1 MSNKIN
7 MKNYLTRLGIE
18 YDDLISTLN
27 ELTDE
32 QVDEAYVNRLT
43 EAYVNMSVKFGD
55 SLNENAKQS
64 EVQIRNHLNEQLHT
78 LSPKAKI
85 LILEDKI
92 RSFANHHIHVKD
104 VDLLLRNSS
113 RSI

>member
-1 MSNKIN
+1 MSNKIC

-18 YDDLISTLN
+18 YDDLITTLN
-27 ELTDE
+27 ELTNE
-32 QVDEAYVNRLT
+32 QVNEAYINRLID
-43 EAYVNMSVKFGD
+43 AYVNMVVKFGD
-55 SLNENAKQS
+55 LTNPNIVKS
-64 EVQIRNHLNEQLHT
+64 ETQTRAHLNEQLKH

-85 LILEDKI
+85 IILENKI
-92 RSFANHHIHVKD
+92 KNFGQGYILVTD